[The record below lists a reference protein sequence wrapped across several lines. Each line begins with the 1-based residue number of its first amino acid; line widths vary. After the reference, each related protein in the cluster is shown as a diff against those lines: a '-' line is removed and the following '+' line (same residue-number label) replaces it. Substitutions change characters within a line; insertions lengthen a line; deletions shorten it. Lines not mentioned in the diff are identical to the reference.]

1 MEIRHY
7 RQVPADLVAAIRD
20 FALLIAENDGI
31 AAFDEQSLLNLE
43 RPGAAHYLIPT
54 AFGSDS
60 DSLNSTDG
68 LSVAVP
74 ALAVLNLENGNA
86 ELAVHPDWRRRGWG
100 ASLLAE
106 LQKVARE
113 LPEGVSPL
121 LWAHGTLPAAQSL
134 AAAAGLQVERTLL
147 VLENKVAKLSAPRSE
162 NKLAELRQGKN
173 WQLRPF
179 TAASIAKG
187 QDVATLARLNQII
200 FAQHPEQGKLTVTD
214 FRQRFSQEWFSP
226 DLCFLIYP
234 RAELGEELEGRLGG
248 AFEENLPASSAIGFL
263 WLKPVDDF
271 TVELYVVGILP
282 EMQGAGIGS
291 ALMERLPF
299 LAAASG
305 YRRIIL
311 YVDADNVPALRAY
324 KKGGFCELEK
334 HTGYFL

>member
-7 RQVPADLVAAIRD
+7 RQVPADLVAEIRD

-54 AFGSDS
+54 AFDPDS
-60 DSLNSTDG
+60 DSLSSTV
-68 LSVAVP
+68 SAAVP

-100 ASLLAE
+100 ANLLVE

-134 AAAAGLQVERTLL
+134 AAAAGLQVKRTLL
-147 VLENKVAKLSAPRSE
+147 VLENKVVKLSAPRSE

-200 FAQHPEQGKLTVTD
+200 FAQHPEQGKLTVAD
-214 FRQRFSQEWFSP
+214 FRQRFTQAWFSP

-234 RAELGEELEGRLGG
+234 RADLGEEFGG
-248 AFEENLPASSAIGFL
+248 EFGANLPTSSAIGFL

-291 ALMERLPF
+291 ALMERLPL

>member
-7 RQVPADLVAAIRD
+7 RQVPADLAAAIRD
-20 FALLIAENDGI
+20 FALLIAKDDGI

-43 RPGAAHYLIPT
+43 RRGAAHYLIPT
-54 AFGSDS
+54 AAGSDS
-60 DSLNSTDG
+60 DSLSSTA
-68 LSVAVP
+68 SAAVP

-86 ELAVHPDWRRRGWG
+86 ELAVHPDWRRQGWG
-100 ASLLAE
+100 ANLLTE

-113 LPEGVSPL
+113 LPEGVPPL

-134 AAAAGLQVERTLL
+134 ATAAGLQVERTLL

-187 QDVATLARLNQII
+187 QDIATLARLNQII
-200 FAQHPEQGKLTVTD
+200 FAQHPEQGKLTVAD
-214 FRQRFSQEWFSP
+214 FRQRFAQAWFSP

-234 RAELGEELEGRLGG
+234 RADLGEEFGEEFG
-248 AFEENLPASSAIGFL
+248 ANLPVSSAIGFL

-291 ALMERLPF
+291 ALMERLPL

-311 YVDADNVPALRAY
+311 YVDADNVPALRTY

>member
-54 AFGSDS
+54 AFDPDS
-60 DSLNSTDG
+60 DSLSSTV
-68 LSVAVP
+68 SAAVP

-100 ASLLAE
+100 ANLLAE
-106 LQKVARE
+106 LQKVACE

-179 TAASIAKG
+179 TAASMAKG
-187 QDVATLARLNQII
+187 QDIATLARLNQVI
-200 FAQHPEQGKLTVTD
+200 FAQHPEQGKLTVAD
-214 FRQRFSQEWFSP
+214 FHQRFAQAWFSP

-234 RAELGEELEGRLGG
+234 WADLGEEFGGELG
-248 AFEENLPASSAIGFL
+248 ANLPTSSAIGFL

-291 ALMERLPF
+291 ALMERLPL

>member
-7 RQVPADLVAAIRD
+7 RQVPADLAAAIRD
-20 FALLIAENDGI
+20 FALLIAKNDGI

-43 RPGAAHYLIPT
+43 RREAAHYLIPAAVGQNT
-54 AFGSDS
+54 
-60 DSLNSTDG
+60 DSLSSTAA
-68 LSVAVP
+68 LSAAVP

-100 ASLLAE
+100 ANLLAE

-113 LPEGVSPL
+113 LPEGVTPI

-134 AAAAGLQVERTLL
+134 AATAGLQVERTLL
-147 VLENKVAKLSAPRSE
+147 VLENEIAKLSAPKNE
-162 NKLAELRQGKN
+162 NKLADLWQGKN

-179 TAASIAKG
+179 TAASVAKS
-187 QDVATLARLNQII
+187 QDIVTLARLNQVI
-200 FAQHPEQGKLTVTD
+200 FVQHPEQGKLTVAD
-214 FRQRFSQEWFSP
+214 FRQRFAQAWFSP

-234 RAELGEELEGRLGG
+234 RAELGGETGG
-248 AFEENLPASSAIGFL
+248 EFGENLPASSAIGFL

-282 EMQGAGIGS
+282 EIQGAGIGS
-291 ALMERLPF
+291 ALMERLPL

>member
-54 AFGSDS
+54 AFDPDS
-60 DSLNSTDG
+60 DSLSSTV
-68 LSVAVP
+68 SAAVP

-100 ASLLAE
+100 ANLLAE
-106 LQKVARE
+106 LQKVACE

-179 TAASIAKG
+179 TAASMAKG
-187 QDVATLARLNQII
+187 QDIATLARLNQVI
-200 FAQHPEQGKLTVTD
+200 FAQHPEQGKLTVAD
-214 FRQRFSQEWFSP
+214 FHQRFAQAWFSP

-234 RAELGEELEGRLGG
+234 RADLGEEFGGELG
-248 AFEENLPASSAIGFL
+248 ANLPTSSAIGFL

-291 ALMERLPF
+291 ALMERLPL